1 MDRRVTS
8 STWGP
13 PPQCKQALRGK
24 LLHRPVFGIKLSYYF
39 HLAFAV
45 AATSSISGK
54 NKFDVEFSIKRKK
67 QNERKLKKEI
77 YMEGTF
83 CSWLETL
90 VWLLVCK
97 TLESRKRSAFDS
109 LHSHCTVLLG
119 QGNNVILL
127 GRGTLFTTPF
137 PIKGYSCVRVFVS
150 ETSEILSRGNIYS
163 YIFQER

>member
-1 MDRRVTS
+1 MDRQVTPPRRVIS
-8 STWGP
+8 ATWGP

-54 NKFDVEFSIKRKK
+54 NKFNVEFSIKRKK

-90 VWLLVCK
+90 ARLLVHK
-97 TLESRKRSAFDS
+97 T
-109 LHSHCTVLLG
+109 
-119 QGNNVILL
+119 
-127 GRGTLFTTPF
+127 
-137 PIKGYSCVRVFVS
+137 
-150 ETSEILSRGNIYS
+150 
-163 YIFQER
+163 

>member
-13 PPQCKQALRGK
+13 PPQCRGK
-24 LLHRPVFGIKLSYYF
+24 LLRRLECGIKLSYYF
-39 HLAFAV
+39 PLAFAV

-54 NKFDVEFSIKRKK
+54 SKFDVEFSIKRKK

-90 VWLLVCK
+90 ARLLDHK
-97 TLESRKRSAFDS
+97 T
-109 LHSHCTVLLG
+109 
-119 QGNNVILL
+119 
-127 GRGTLFTTPF
+127 
-137 PIKGYSCVRVFVS
+137 
-150 ETSEILSRGNIYS
+150 
-163 YIFQER
+163 